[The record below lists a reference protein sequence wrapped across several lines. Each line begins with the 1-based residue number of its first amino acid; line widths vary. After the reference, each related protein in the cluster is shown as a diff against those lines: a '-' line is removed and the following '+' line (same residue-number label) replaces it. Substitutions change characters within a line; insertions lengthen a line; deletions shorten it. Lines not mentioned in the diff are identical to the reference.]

1 MRSAALS
8 QAMLLTLIS
17 AAQTGPGGIGS
28 SSNNVL
34 WLDANYGVSHLLGA
48 VSSWSDRSGNANH
61 AYLPVTIPLGTP
73 NLATGTVNGYP
84 SLDFDGVDDQ
94 LWVTDHATL
103 ALTQWHFFLVVR
115 VDVQKD
121 YNAWMVKG
129 DDSDE
134 NFEMLSYS
142 DGNIHAPTKYTDGTR
157 TFPSS
162 AAGQVTTTAFNIIE
176 YSYKSTVGRD
186 IYKNGASIHTDNESK
201 TPKTNNRPLY
211 IGNERGTLGR
221 VVNGDI
227 AEVIAYNAPLNSAQ
241 RILLNNYLA
250 AKYNRSLAAGDYYV
264 QDEAVNGNYDH
275 DVAGIGRVD
284 ASNIQSDSQGSGIL
298 RINNPSG
305 LGNDEFLIW
314 GHDNGALGAYG
325 STDFPAGL
333 QGRLHRVWRASE
345 VNASGGAV
353 NVGNIDMTWDLAGLG
368 PVTASH
374 LRLLVDT
381 DGDGTFAD
389 ETAISGASH
398 VSGTL
403 YRFSGVSAIA
413 NGRRFTLGTTNI
425 GSTPLPIELI
435 AFTAAALDATTVQAE
450 WATASES
457 HNAYFTLERSVD
469 LEHWVATA
477 QVPGAGDSNIMRHY
491 HTTDGPVTG
500 EVLYYR
506 LRQTDFDGAST
517 LSDVVPVSLKAGVD
531 AVRIFP
537 NPSDGPTTLS
547 LPLEASEAVS
557 AEAIDAAGRAVPLVL
572 QRVGEGCYRFDS
584 APLRPGA
591 YLLRVLGDDGTQR
604 IGRFLR

>member
-34 WLDANYGVSHLLGA
+34 WLDANNGVSHVLGA
-48 VSSWSDRSGNANH
+48 VSAWNDRSGNGNH
-61 AYLPVTIPLGTP
+61 AYLPATIPLGSP
-73 NLATGTVNGYP
+73 NLVSGAVNGYP
-84 SLDFDGVDDQ
+84 SLGFDGIDDQ
-94 LWVTDHATL
+94 LWVTDNATL
-103 ALTQWHFFLVVR
+103 DLTQWHFFIVVR

-121 YNAWMVKG
+121 YNAWMTKG

-142 DGNIHAPTKYTDGTR
+142 DGNIHTPTKYTDGTR

-162 AAGQVTTTAFNIIE
+162 AAGQVTTTTFNIIE

-186 IYKNGASIHTDNESK
+186 VYKNGGSIHTDNESK

-211 IGNERGTLGR
+211 VGNERSTLGR
-221 VVNGDI
+221 EVNGDI

-250 AKYNRSLAAGDYYV
+250 AKYDRTLSAGDYYV
-264 QDEAVNGNYDH
+264 QDDAANGNYDH

-284 ASNIQSDSQGSGIL
+284 ASNQQSDSQGSGIL

-305 LGNDEFLIW
+305 LGNNEFLIW
-314 GHDNGALGAYG
+314 GHDNGVLGAYG
-325 STDFPAGL
+325 STDFPTGL

-353 NVGNIDMTWDLAGLG
+353 NVGSVDMTWDLAGLG
-368 PVTASH
+368 PVTAGD

-389 ETAISGASH
+389 EAAISGATH

-403 YRFSGVSAIA
+403 YLFSGVSAIT

-435 AFTAAALDATTVQAE
+435 SFTAAPIDATTVQAE

-457 HNAYFTLERSVD
+457 RNAYFTLERSMD
-469 LEHWVATA
+469 TEHWVQAA
-477 QVPGAGDSNIMRHY
+477 LVPGAGDSNSMRHY
-491 HTTDGPVTG
+491 RATDGPVAG

-506 LRQTDFDGAST
+506 LRQTDFDGATT
-517 LSDVVPVSLKAGVD
+517 LSDAVPVRLNAGAD
-531 AVRIFP
+531 AARIFP
-537 NPSDGPTTLS
+537 NPSEGPTTLS
-547 LPLEASEAVS
+547 LPLGASEAVS
-557 AEAIDAAGRAVPLVL
+557 AEAVDAAARAVPLVL
-572 QRVGEGCYRFDS
+572 QRVGEGCYRFDA

-591 YLLRVLGDDGTQR
+591 YLLRILGDDGTQR
-604 IGRFLR
+604 ISRFLR